1 MTMRHTSIG
10 LMSVTLLVVK
20 HYQMEVEIVY
30 LFGNRCCKRV
40 WKYCGCFAFYQI

>member
-20 HYQMEVEIVY
+20 HYQMEAELDY
-30 LFGNRCCKRV
+30 LFGSRCCEPV
-40 WKYCGCFAFYQI
+40 WKFCGNFAIFIL